1 MGAPPVFDVSA
12 LNTARRA
19 ASRTRAEWLMH
30 INEGTLTPSDLM
42 KEAARPEARPLLKLS
57 LRQVLL
63 SQQGWGRK
71 RADGVI
77 AHIAGVIDGKI
88 DTRHLTVG
96 WLLDPRAGGRRFAAW
111 LDAFQPKTG
120 PLWPGFPYVRSS
132 DV

>member
-1 MGAPPVFDVSA
+1 MGTPPHVDVST

-19 ASRTRAEWLMH
+19 AGRQRAEWLMRVLD
-30 INEGTLTPSDLM
+30 GSAGVQDLM

-63 SQQGWGRK
+63 AQKGWGRM

-77 AHIAGVIDGKI
+77 DHITSVIGGKI
-88 DTRHLTVG
+88 DRRLLTVG
-96 WLLDPRAGGRRFAAW
+96 WLLDPRAGGRRYAAW